1 MFEMFKATI
10 SKFKNSGENL
20 KNEEIKNEEIKAL
33 NSIVALLVEA
43 ASIDGEI
50 GLDEKNQIKFI
61 LTDQLNLETIKADE
75 ILEETISNSS
85 EQIDTYAKQGTTI
98 IPPVY
103 LAKNVTLEGVTIG
116 PNVSVELGCIL
127 KNTKISNSIVRDHA
141 MLQGCSLAGST
152 IGAHTQVS
160 DVRGEVHVGDHSII
174 STK

>member
-10 SKFKNSGENL
+10 SKFKNSDENL
-20 KNEEIKNEEIKAL
+20 KNEDIKNEEIKAL

-85 EQIDTYAKQGTTI
+85 EQIEIWSKTNDIRKELDYEERLNI
-98 IPPVY
+98 
-103 LAKNVTLEGVTIG
+103 LELMWEIVMVDDILDVFEAQLMRR
-116 PNVSVELGCIL
+116 VSGLLYISDIDSGNCKKRAIQKL
-127 KNTKISNSIVRDHA
+127 KNK
-141 MLQGCSLAGST
+141 
-152 IGAHTQVS
+152 
-160 DVRGEVHVGDHSII
+160 
-174 STK
+174 